1 MSFFI
6 VSDNMTGSHSLYT
19 IYEGHEIM
27 FHVSTMLPF
36 TPDNPQQVTNMCSTL
51 LCIKCKIVA
60 NFVGR
65 LSFSTPMKGPGFK
78 PWHAGADP
86 GDVKWVNFHPP
97 FFWAPFFLKVVFRP
111 FQFQEKE
118 KTKSGYKHNKKVSHG
133 IFNLTFHMLQHTSS
147 EVTVTKYDEIWKDK
161 N

>member
-1 MSFFI
+1 MYLNGAQRFSLVHSVSFFI

-60 NFVGR
+60 NFVRR

-78 PWHAGADP
+78 PWLGTLCCQGVFLSQIPSSHSASLHP
-86 GDVKWVNFHPP
+86 GE
-97 FFWAPFFLKVVFRP
+97 RIG
-111 FQFQEKE
+111 
-118 KTKSGYKHNKKVSHG
+118 SGKILVGQPNG
-133 IFNLTFHMLQHTSS
+133 MLQ
-147 EVTVTKYDEIWKDK
+147 V
-161 N
+161 NL